1 MKGFMT
7 TLRRL
12 ALATVMC
19 LPLTACGVSSGPIDG
34 TIIDEATGKPI
45 ADAIVLVTWEG
56 SIPAVVEQ
64 HRVCVHVMST
74 ITDGQG
80 RYHFDGWSKKANF
93 GPVPVTVLQPLLF
106 AYKPGYEWSDRP
118 SEADSNK
125 LYLALSKATG
135 DERAAFLFRVL
146 DNSRCNTRD
155 SSEKNR
161 LPLLQS
167 VEREAG
173 TLIQAKDKQR
183 LLEAILFEKEV
194 AQFGDEEAQRRYLER
209 TPKGAK

>member
-74 ITDGQG
+74 ITDSQG

-118 SEADSNK
+118 SGADSNK
-125 LYLALSKATG
+125 MYLAPSKATG
-135 DERAAFLFRVL
+135 DERAAFLLRVI
-146 DNSRCNTRD
+146 DNSRCDARD
-155 SSEKNR
+155 PSERSR
-161 LPLLQS
+161 LPLLRALEHEAETLS
-167 VEREAG
+167 LSKNKGDFIDAIRFEREIIELG
-173 TLIQAKDKQR
+173 Y
-183 LLEAILFEKEV
+183 
-194 AQFGDEEAQRRYLER
+194 EEAERRYIGRE
-209 TPKGAK
+209 KAGAK